1 MSGVIEGAALVVS
14 LLTAIKDK
22 LAELKPKEIQK
33 VQIVTE
39 PYTFSKTLLDRISTT
54 ATARPDNPQIKFANP
69 IDREVR
75 IMSLT
80 LIPDAA
86 FKTKGLLLVKVND
99 SDIFEIDTA
108 GDLTDFSTV
117 NVPLPNEGLEL
128 RRNQTIK
135 IFAWT
140 SDGTASALT
149 ALPHLQR

>member
-1 MSGVIEGAALVVS
+1 MSAVLEGPALVVS
-14 LLTAIKDK
+14 LLTTIKDK
-22 LAELKPKEIQK
+22 LAELKPREIQK

-39 PYTFSKTLLDRISTT
+39 PYTFSKTLVDRVSTT

-69 IDREVR
+69 VDRDVR

-99 SDIFEIDTA
+99 TDVFEIDTA
-108 GDLTDFSTV
+108 ADLTDFSTV

-128 RRNQTIK
+128 KRGKTIK
-135 IFAWT
+135 IFVWT

-149 ALPHLQR
+149 AMPHLQR